1 MIEFIIE
8 YLFSLVDYAYLL
20 YFYLY
25 LNHDKIN
32 MKKRSFIAILL
43 MALIQYASELFVLP
57 KFISSVK
64 DNIFIFLFL
73 LLYGKKKN
81 INNSLNALM
90 ISSLFL
96 CLLSLCVNIA
106 NMISINIGLT
116 LVFGMYRIIFS
127 IVIKACIILM
137 MYLILSQLRK
147 VEFETSNKTFMIT
160 IICLSICGILASYIL
175 QLSEGNQNWMIAMI
189 LIEIIA
195 FSILYFSLTY
205 NILMKKN
212 YHAIMFQELIAL
224 TEQQI
229 DEISLEH
236 KQTEILIHDVKNQM
250 LEIDDMAKR
259 NETDKIHEYINQ
271 WMKSFVFSHVTPLC
285 LNIYVDHVL
294 RQKMKEYP
302 MILFHIKL
310 QIPEHIPMNTTDLLS
325 FITMILDKSCK
336 SIKQH
341 DDKNYYFELK
351 GNDHELNLYESYYY
365 DTESKKNDSFSESYI
380 KELIEKYDGTSST
393 VIKESIFT
401 QSILL
406 IL

>member
-8 YLFSLVDYAYLL
+8 YLFSLADYAFLL

-25 LNHDKIN
+25 LNHEKIN
-32 MKKRSFIAILL
+32 MKKRFFIAILM
-43 MALIQYASELFVLP
+43 MALIQYASELFILP

-73 LLYGKKKN
+73 FLYGKKKN

-96 CLLSLCVNIA
+96 FLLSLCVNLA

-116 LVFGMYRIIFS
+116 LIFGMYRIIFT

-147 VEFETSNKTFMIT
+147 VEFDTSNKTFMIT

-195 FSILYFSLTY
+195 FCILYFSLTY

-212 YHAIMFQELIAL
+212 YHAGMFQQLIAL

-236 KQTEILIHDVKNQM
+236 KQTQILIHDVKNQM
-250 LEIDDMAKR
+250 LEIDDMANR

-302 MILFHIKL
+302 MILFHNKL

-351 GNDHELNLYESYYY
+351 GNDYELNLYESYYY

-380 KELIEKYDGTSST
+380 KELIEKYDGTSSI